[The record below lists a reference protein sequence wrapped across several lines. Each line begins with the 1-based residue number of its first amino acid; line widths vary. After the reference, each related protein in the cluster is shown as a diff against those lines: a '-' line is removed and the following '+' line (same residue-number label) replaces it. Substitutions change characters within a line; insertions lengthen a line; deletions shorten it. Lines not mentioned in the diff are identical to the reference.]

1 MDQIMKEKIITL
13 PPSLGAQTRGGKI
26 LVDPMGHEGTGE
38 AHHQDAR
45 SYCGDQ
51 VN

>member
-38 AHHQDAR
+38 AHH
-45 SYCGDQ
+45 
-51 VN
+51 

>member
-1 MDQIMKEKIITL
+1 MGPAQ
-13 PPSLGAQTRGGKI
+13 PSDRSLLAHADARRELK
-26 LVDPMGHEGTGE
+26 LVNPMGHEGTGE

-45 SYCGDQ
+45 SCDGDK